1 MSEKALT
8 VRLPADQAAELEAV
22 AATDGIPVAE
32 AVRQAV
38 NSHIERRRK
47 DKRFQARL
55 KASFE
60 RNRQILEKLS
70 ER

>member
-1 MSEKALT
+1 MAEKATT

-22 AATDGIPVAE
+22 AATDGFPVAE

-38 NSHIERRRK
+38 NSHIERRRM

-55 KASFE
+55 RASLE
-60 RNRQILEKLS
+60 RNRQVLEKLS
-70 ER
+70 DR

>member
-1 MSEKALT
+1 MT

-22 AATDGIPVAE
+22 AAADGIPVAE

-47 DKRFQARL
+47 DKTFQARL
-55 KASFE
+55 KASLE